1 MAYQFRTTE
10 AYAEIDA
17 AQRAVKAATERYSRG
32 GSPDGLNKANRRL
45 ADARGAADRVST
57 GLSCDD
63 K

>member
-17 AQRAVKAATERYSRG
+17 AQRAVKSATERYSRG

-45 ADARGAADRVST
+45 ADAHQAADRVS
-57 GLSCDD
+57 GGNACDE
-63 K
+63 